1 MAYSGKYNPNPAKY
15 RGDATKVT
23 YRSLWELHSFKWCDD
38 NPSVKYWSS
47 EEVVVPYFWDI
58 DKKMHR
64 YYVDLKI
71 TFTDGKVILVEIKP
85 DKETKVPKR
94 PDKSKRYINE
104 AMTYVKNMNK
114 WEAANSYA
122 KDRGWDFQIWT
133 ENTLKTM
140 GIMKDQKVPGKLKP
154 LKPLKPYRKKKKK

>member
-15 RGDATKVT
+15 RGDVTKVT
-23 YRSLWELHSFKWCDD
+23 YRSLWELHCFKWCDD

-71 TFTDGKVILVEIKP
+71 TFTEGKVILVEIKP
-85 DKETKVPKR
+85 DKQTKPPTTRKR
-94 PDKSKRYINE
+94 TKRHISE
-104 AMTYVKNMNK
+104 SLEYVRNQCK
-114 WEAANSYA
+114 WKAASEYC
-122 KDRGWDFQIWT
+122 KDNGYEFQIWT
-133 ENTLKTM
+133 ENELKKM
-140 GIMKDQKVPGKLKP
+140 GMKF
-154 LKPLKPYRKKKKK
+154 